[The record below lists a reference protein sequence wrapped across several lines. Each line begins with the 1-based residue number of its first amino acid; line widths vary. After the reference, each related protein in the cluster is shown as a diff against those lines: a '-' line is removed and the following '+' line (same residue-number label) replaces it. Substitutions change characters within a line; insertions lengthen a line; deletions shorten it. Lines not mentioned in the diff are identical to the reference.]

1 MTTDDRTAAV
11 RKATAALAGRLE
23 VRLGDRR
30 PVAGIT
36 MGSGLGGLADE
47 FDDPVR
53 VPYADL
59 PGWPRPTVEG
69 HAGEIVIGTL
79 DGAPALGLRG
89 RVHLYEG
96 GDPARTAFYVRVLAA
111 LGVPILFLSNA
122 AGAIREGFE
131 PGELMLIAD
140 HLNLTGRSPL
150 VGPVFG
156 SEPRFP
162 DMTAA
167 YDPELGAVVREAAEE
182 LGIPLREGVYV
193 AVHGPSYETPA
204 EIRMLRTLGADAVGM
219 STVPEVIAARAAG
232 IRCVAVSCLT
242 NYAAGVTDRPLVHD
256 EVLETGARVQ
266 AAFQRLVATSVARF
280 AAG

>member
-1 MTTDDRTAAV
+1 MSGDDRTRSV
-11 RKATAALAGRLE
+11 REATRALARHVDG
-23 VRLGDRR
+23 RLGDRR

-36 MGSGLGGLADE
+36 LGSGLGGLADE
-47 FDDPVR
+47 FENSVR
-53 VPYADL
+53 VPYAEL

-69 HAGEIVIGTL
+69 HAGEVVIGTL

-111 LGVPILFLSNA
+111 LDVPVLFLSNA
-122 AGAIREGFE
+122 AGAIRVGFE
-131 PGELMLIAD
+131 PGELMLITD
-140 HLNLTGRSPL
+140 HINLTGRSPL
-150 VGPVFG
+150 IGPSFG

-162 DMTAA
+162 DMTTV
-167 YDPELGAVVREAAEE
+167 YDRELGDTVRMAARE
-182 LGIPLREGVYV
+182 LEIPLREGVYA

-242 NYAAGVTDRPLVHD
+242 NYAAGVVDRPLVHE
-256 EVLETGARVQ
+256 EVLETGARVERV
-266 AAFQRLVATSVARF
+266 FQRLVATSVSRF
-280 AAG
+280 DRA

>member
-1 MTTDDRTAAV
+1 MSGDDRTRPV
-11 RKATAALAGRLE
+11 REATRALARHVE
-23 VRLGDRR
+23 ARLGDRR

-36 MGSGLGGLADE
+36 LGSGLGGLADE
-47 FDDPVR
+47 FENPVR
-53 VPYADL
+53 VSYAEL

-69 HAGEIVIGTL
+69 HAGEVVIGTL

-111 LGVPILFLSNA
+111 LDVPVLFLSNA
-122 AGAIREGFE
+122 AGAIRVGFE
-131 PGELMLIAD
+131 PGELMLITD
-140 HLNLTGRSPL
+140 HINLTGRSPL
-150 VGPVFG
+150 IGPSFG

-162 DMTAA
+162 DMTTA
-167 YDPELGAVVREAAEE
+167 YDRELGDTVRTAARE
-182 LGIPLREGVYV
+182 LGIALREGVYA

-242 NYAAGVTDRPLVHD
+242 NYAAGVVDRPLVHE

-266 AAFQRLVATSVARF
+266 RVFQRLVATSVSRF
-280 AAG
+280 DRG